1 MKSLDETGLLC
12 NMGLSFTGVSEHG
25 LGVLINYLNPWN
37 PPRAVLKGLSISG
50 QNRSGFFLSFP
61 SLELGSPLGLERI
74 HQVTNTIRIAIQGGE
89 YDTYREYTFSQR
101 LN

>member
-1 MKSLDETGLLC
+1 MKFFPAITILADCVFRCGFRDKC
-12 NMGLSFTGVSEHG
+12 
-25 LGVLINYLNPWN
+25 
-37 PPRAVLKGLSISG
+37 G
-50 QNRSGFFLSFP
+50 QNGHCVDRIYRQYT
-61 SLELGSPLGLERI
+61 LGLERI

>member
-1 MKSLDETGLLC
+1 MYVYVC
-12 NMGLSFTGVSEHG
+12 IYIYVY
-25 LGVLINYLNPWN
+25 I
-37 PPRAVLKGLSISG
+37 
-50 QNRSGFFLSFP
+50 
-61 SLELGSPLGLERI
+61 LGLERI

>member
-1 MKSLDETGLLC
+1 MAKVAIGSASLG
-12 NMGLSFTGVSEHG
+12 
-25 LGVLINYLNPWN
+25 
-37 PPRAVLKGLSISG
+37 
-50 QNRSGFFLSFP
+50 
-61 SLELGSPLGLERI
+61 LGLERI

>member
-1 MKSLDETGLLC
+1 MIYIDSVD
-12 NMGLSFTGVSEHG
+12 
-25 LGVLINYLNPWN
+25 Y
-37 PPRAVLKGLSISG
+37 RAGTNIV
-50 QNRSGFFLSFP
+50 
-61 SLELGSPLGLERI
+61 

>member
-1 MKSLDETGLLC
+1 MHGTRDLDHV
-12 NMGLSFTGVSEHG
+12 VSRIHMIWRHVRKKDVPGYMVSATWFHMIAE
-25 LGVLINYLNPWN
+25 Y
-37 PPRAVLKGLSISG
+37 
-50 QNRSGFFLSFP
+50 
-61 SLELGSPLGLERI
+61 ELGLERI

>member
-1 MKSLDETGLLC
+1 MREVEDDMRR
-12 NMGLSFTGVSEHG
+12 N
-25 LGVLINYLNPWN
+25 WN
-37 PPRAVLKGLSISG
+37 KEKLTWYT
-50 QNRSGFFLSFP
+50 
-61 SLELGSPLGLERI
+61 LGLERI

>member
-1 MKSLDETGLLC
+1 MFAT
-12 NMGLSFTGVSEHG
+12 
-25 LGVLINYLNPWN
+25 
-37 PPRAVLKGLSISG
+37 
-50 QNRSGFFLSFP
+50 
-61 SLELGSPLGLERI
+61 SLEYHMRILVALANEKTLGLERI